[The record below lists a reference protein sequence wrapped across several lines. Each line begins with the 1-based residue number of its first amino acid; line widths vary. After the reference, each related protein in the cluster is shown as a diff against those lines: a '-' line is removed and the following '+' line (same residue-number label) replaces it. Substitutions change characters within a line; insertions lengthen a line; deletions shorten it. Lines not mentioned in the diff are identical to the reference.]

1 MRTDSAESEKSLVNR
16 IWWQTSFHAQY
27 ANSSLQATCRWR
39 LQPSPA
45 LPPQQLI
52 LSLHFRESK
61 WASAAATEIKEMEWA
76 GTALA
81 EPSSTFS
88 RGQGGG
94 HRECAGWARATPA
107 LTGHHLPKEH
117 SKVQPSGPL
126 SFPFPKLSILLSSIN
141 QTRSSV
147 MSSHDFWAQQRSTS
161 SSHHWLNLTLLF

>member
-1 MRTDSAESEKSLVNR
+1 MVTDFISCTICKQLSASNMQMKASALSCPP
-16 IWWQTSFHAQY
+16 TPTAD
-27 ANSSLQATCRWR
+27 T
-39 LQPSPA
+39 QPA
-45 LPPQQLI
+45 FQGI
-52 LSLHFRESK
+52 KSK

-88 RGQGGG
+88 RGQGDG

-126 SFPFPKLSILLSSIN
+126 SFLFPKLSILLSSIS

-161 SSHHWLNLTLLF
+161 SSHRWLNLTLLF